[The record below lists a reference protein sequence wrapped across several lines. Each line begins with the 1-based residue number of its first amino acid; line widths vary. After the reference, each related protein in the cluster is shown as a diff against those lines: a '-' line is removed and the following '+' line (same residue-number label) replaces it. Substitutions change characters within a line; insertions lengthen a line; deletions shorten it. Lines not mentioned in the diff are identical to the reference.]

1 MPIRL
6 LSTNG
11 KDHMNKTS
19 KKLSA
24 VMSFLNE
31 RDEVANTVRSI
42 RETADD
48 TVDIVVVNDASD
60 SDYDYEKDL
69 AGLNV
74 KYHVCNERLGA
85 AQGKQKAVEL
95 CDTPYFIL
103 LDAHMRFYDRDWANK
118 LVAELDKNPNQLL
131 CCQTKVLSKDDGG
144 TLTDKGLM
152 GVYGAYITFTPDELI
167 PNIKWNNGKIATSL
181 AKGQIPAVLGASY
194 CTSKTYWDKLKG
206 LQGLIHY
213 GCEEAYISIKAWLEG
228 GGCHLIDDIVIG
240 HLYRKRAPYHID
252 TVLNNYNYYLIAET
266 LLPPLLC
273 AKVHAVGVTLNK
285 QLYLSAMEELAK
297 NEDAISTLRSY
308 YAHNL
313 TAHDFAFIADINNVL
328 TQKDTIILKEEE
340 HRLQDVVRQQQ
351 TAAPNIADIGL
362 YGGQCGAMLALA
374 LYAQMFDDE
383 AADNTATAIFNNILR
398 SISSDIPITFNN
410 GLCGIGWALV
420 FLVSQGIIDY
430 SDIRNEL
437 TTIDRLVMERSLAR
451 VADTSLSCGTG
462 GVIAYIISRIAICQ
476 SNTPLPFNEEYL
488 KEAYHAALTLRNT
501 EEKDWRTLTFA
512 IAFIKCYEQGSWT
525 LTVPHIEDLYDLP
538 TFLPKEVS
546 YQRLDMQG
554 IMGFALYLTERKQ
567 RAKTFRNLN

>member
-1 MPIRL
+1 
-6 LSTNG
+6 
-11 KDHMNKTS
+11 MNKTS

-42 RETADD
+42 RETAGD

-60 SDYDYEKDL
+60 NDYNYEKDL

-74 KYHVCNERLGA
+74 KYYVCNERLGA

-103 LDAHMRFYDRDWANK
+103 LDAHMRFYDRDWADK

-131 CCQTKVLSKDDGG
+131 CCQTKVLSKDDDG

-152 GVYGAYITFTPDELI
+152 GVYGAYVTFTPDELI
-167 PNIKWNNGKIATSL
+167 PNIKWNNGKIATPL

-194 CTSKTYWDKLKG
+194 CTSKTYWNKLRG

-228 GGCHLIDDIVIG
+228 GGCHFIDDIVIG
-240 HLYRKRAPYHID
+240 HLYRKNAPYRID

-273 AKVHAVGVTLNK
+273 AKAHAAGITLNK
-285 QLYLSAMEELAK
+285 QLYLSVMDELAK
-297 NEDAISTLRSY
+297 NEDTISTLRSY
-308 YAHNL
+308 YANNL
-313 TAHDFAFIADINNVL
+313 TAHDFSFIADINNVL

-340 HRLQDVVRQQQ
+340 HRLQDVVRQLQ
-351 TAAPNIADIGL
+351 TAAPNIAEKGL

-374 LYAQMFDDE
+374 LYAHLYGDKT
-383 AADNTATAIFNNILR
+383 ADNAATAIFNNLLR
-398 SISSDIPITFNN
+398 SISADIPITFNN
-410 GLCGIGWALV
+410 GICGIGWALV
-420 FLVSQGIIDY
+420 YLVSQGIIDY
-430 SDIRNEL
+430 SDVSDDL
-437 TTIDRLVMERSLAR
+437 AAIDRLVMERSLAR

-462 GVIAYIISRIAICQ
+462 GVMAYVISRIAICP
-476 SNTPLPFNEEYL
+476 SNMPLPFDEQYL
-488 KEAYHAALTLRNT
+488 KEVYQAALTLRNT
-501 EEKDWRTLTFA
+501 EEKDWRALTFA
-512 IAFIKCYEQGSWT
+512 IAFIKCYEQASWT
-525 LTVPHIEDLYDLP
+525 LTVPCIEDIYDLP
-538 TFLPKEVS
+538 AFLPKESS
-546 YQRLDMQG
+546 YQQLGMQG
-554 IMGFALYLTERKQ
+554 ITGFALYLTERQQ
-567 RAKTFRNLN
+567 RAKTFRNFN